1 MSPAQQRGLALWAAL
16 LSAVVCLW
24 FLPASRLVSV
34 LVLLAVLGLIIAFW
48 AVACRRVQH
57 DFTLCL
63 EDLPEA
69 NYCQPV
75 VLVCGDLPLAWPHQS
90 PVLTVTQGCWIRVE
104 DHLELEQAARQV
116 LWLRPDWGRQL
127 SVMINVCPQQHPDS
141 ERLTSR
147 LLALRW
153 QISRLRK
160 ATGHS
165 VPLVLNGQVGSAM
178 MNDMLWQTAILGGRG
193 KGLEWNFSAWLS
205 C

>member
-34 LVLLAVLGLIIAFW
+34 LVLLAVLGLIMAFW

-90 PVLTVTQGCWIRVE
+90 PVLTVTQG
-104 DHLELEQAARQV
+104 
-116 LWLRPDWGRQL
+116 
-127 SVMINVCPQQHPDS
+127 
-141 ERLTSR
+141 
-147 LLALRW
+147 
-153 QISRLRK
+153 
-160 ATGHS
+160 
-165 VPLVLNGQVGSAM
+165 
-178 MNDMLWQTAILGGRG
+178 
-193 KGLEWNFSAWLS
+193 
-205 C
+205 

>member
-34 LVLLAVLGLIIAFW
+34 LVLLAVLGLIMAFW

-63 EDLPEA
+63 EDLPETS
-69 NYCQPV
+69 YCQPV
-75 VLVCGDLPLAWPHQS
+75 VLVCGDLPLARPHQS

-127 SVMINVCPQQHPDS
+127 SVMVSVCPQQHLTVNALPVVCLPCAG
-141 ERLTSR
+141 RL
-147 LLALRW
+147 
-153 QISRLRK
+153 
-160 ATGHS
+160 
-165 VPLVLNGQVGSAM
+165 VGCVK
-178 MNDMLWQTAILGGRG
+178 QPAILCH
-193 KGLEWNFSAWLS
+193 WF
-205 C
+205 